1 MAAPGQ
7 TTNKRTPLARI
18 PQQALAALLAQS
30 GYSFALIADAIADQ
44 TGIQLSTQQV
54 GFDIAQVV
62 DKHRPLAPTD
72 PAEIRILQIAR
83 LEMISNLA
91 LQGFLDSATT
101 DTTTESTDSDGQ
113 KRTGKSRK
121 RSAGDA
127 KFLAIMQGVEVERS
141 KILGSYAPERREE
154 HGSLTVEFRWSDT
167 PALLSTAT
175 PDATDGTFRLAES
188 ADSDAISQSSQ
199 TPPVNENGSSDV

>member
-1 MAAPGQ
+1 MHPSGS
-7 TTNKRTPLARI
+7 TVSKRSPLSLI
-18 PQQALAALLAQS
+18 PQQTLAALLAQS
-30 GYSFALIADAIADQ
+30 GYQFGLIADAINSHNGPDSSI
-44 TGIQLSTQQV
+44 TRQQV
-54 GFDIAQVV
+54 AFDVAQVI
-62 DKHRPLAPTD
+62 DSHRSIAPTD
-72 PAEIRILQIAR
+72 PEEIRILQIAR

-101 DTTTESTDSDGQ
+101 DTTTESTDADGQ

-127 KFLAIMQGVEVERS
+127 KFLAIMGDVERERS

-154 HGSLTVEFRWSDT
+154 VGQLTVTFAWKDA

-175 PDATDGTFRLAES
+175 PDATEGTFRLAES
-188 ADSDAISQSSQ
+188 ADSDAHATPYQ
-199 TPPVNENGSSDV
+199 TPTDDENG